1 LYPVIID
8 FGIVN
13 ILGFEFHLAI
23 YSFGLML
30 VVAFYSCYFLLN
42 AELKILGYDEK
53 LASDIIFWSA
63 FGGILGAKIYYL
75 IENIDRV
82 LDSYDPLGMIFS
94 GAGLVFL
101 GGLTGSIICVSF
113 VLKKNALPWLT
124 FANIIG
130 PLIFLGYAIGRL
142 GCFLVGDDYG
152 IPSKLPWAMSFPNGI
167 PPTTTNIFSDL
178 YPWIDI
184 SDFEPGL
191 VTVHPTQLYEAI
203 VCFLLFFLMWRYR
216 KAPTLKDNL
225 FFLYLFLAGVERFL
239 IEFLRTNQKYVLDT
253 FSGAQIISLIMVIVG
268 LYFLKY
274 PITNGAINSD

>member
-1 LYPVIID
+1 MYPVIID
-8 FGIVN
+8 FGIIN

-253 FSGAQIISLIMVIVG
+253 FSGAQIISLIMLIVG